1 MESIITP
8 LIKLFHNIPDDLF
21 LTFLGILLI
30 ISYKYIFMP
39 WHKNILNI
47 TNILHELNNI
57 EKTNNIIK
65 NEIIENLE
73 NIDNCLN
80 NIKKELEDLVEIKKQ
95 LEKQT
100 NSTNKIEIDFIKRF
114 YEIENKLIKITT
126 QLEPVLVSLKG
137 IK

>member
-8 LIKLFHNIPDDLF
+8 LLKLFHNIPEDLY
-21 LTFLGILLI
+21 LTLLGIILLLF
-30 ISYKYIFMP
+30 YKYVFNP
-39 WHKNILNI
+39 WNKNILNI
-47 TNILHELNNI
+47 SQILHELNNI
-57 EKTNNIIK
+57 EKTNTSIK
-65 NEIIENLE
+65 DEIILNLE
-73 NIDNCLN
+73 KIDNCLK
-80 NIKKELEDLVEIKKQ
+80 NIKDELEDLVEIKKQ
-95 LEKQT
+95 LEKQS